1 MSFDFYVRSR
11 QDLVDAIETFGIIP
25 YFATSVPGFSL
36 EEHCSPSVLW
46 SDDDNNTWEWKGPV
60 IRQSHCAYGKF
71 FEKKAAYV
79 SSDWFLDLA
88 NYRRDGYDF
97 DARYDDGLA
106 KYSDKELFEM
116 IDRKAPV
123 LSKELRTDGGYAYSG
138 RWQKVEGKK
147 GFDTSLAEGVIL
159 LTPFNADSDNEAT
172 QSFVAKYKEQFG
184 EIPNQFAAD
193 GYDCIYA
200 IYQALTNAS
209 ATPDMDAAT
218 LNDLL
223 IKQFSSMTF
232 DGLTGE
238 SMTWTDGA
246 VSKDPKGMVI
256 QDGAYVGMD

>member
-106 KYSDKELFEM
+106 RFSDKELFEM

-147 GFDTSLAEGVIL
+147 GFDTSLARLQELCYVTTTDFVYTTDRSGRKRGWGVAQYSTPEKWFGAPVTEKVYQRSPLESHDRL
-159 LTPFNADSDNEAT
+159 LEH
-172 QSFVAKYKEQFG
+172 
-184 EIPNQFAAD
+184 
-193 GYDCIYA
+193 
-200 IYQALTNAS
+200 
-209 ATPDMDAAT
+209 
-218 LNDLL
+218 L
-223 IKQFSSMTF
+223 ISLFPSVPEKK
-232 DGLTGE
+232 L
-238 SMTWTDGA
+238 
-246 VSKDPKGMVI
+246 SKFLK
-256 QDGAYVGMD
+256 

>member
-25 YFATSVPGFSL
+25 YFTTSVPGFSL
-36 EEHCSPSVLW
+36 EEHCSPAVLW

-60 IRQSHCAYGKF
+60 IRESHCAYGKF

-106 KYSDKELFEM
+106 RFSDKELFEM

-123 LSKELRTDGGYAYSG
+123 LSKELRKDGGYAYSG

-147 GFDTSLAEGVIL
+147 GFDTSLARLQELCYVTTTDFVYTTDRSGRKRGWGVAQYSTPEKWFGAPFTEKVYQRSPAESHDRL
-159 LTPFNADSDNEAT
+159 LEH
-172 QSFVAKYKEQFG
+172 
-184 EIPNQFAAD
+184 
-193 GYDCIYA
+193 
-200 IYQALTNAS
+200 
-209 ATPDMDAAT
+209 
-218 LNDLL
+218 L
-223 IKQFSSMTF
+223 ISLFPSVPEKK
-232 DGLTGE
+232 L
-238 SMTWTDGA
+238 
-246 VSKDPKGMVI
+246 SKFLK
-256 QDGAYVGMD
+256 